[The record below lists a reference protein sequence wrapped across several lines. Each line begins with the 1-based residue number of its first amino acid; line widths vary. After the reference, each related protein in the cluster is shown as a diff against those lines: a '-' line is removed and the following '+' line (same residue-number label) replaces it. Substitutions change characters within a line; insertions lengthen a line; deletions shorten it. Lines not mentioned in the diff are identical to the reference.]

1 MPSIRIA
8 ASMSSLQPKERAVA
22 EALMADPAAGVEMT
36 AQQLADHVGV
46 SRASVVRTAQSLGYA
61 GFPQLRVALA
71 QEGSSAAPTAGPL
84 GAQSALDAV
93 RRNVADLAQ
102 RLEASFAAL
111 DEAAFER
118 AVQLVDGAERVL
130 VVANGFSAPL
140 GLDLVQRLVSAGC
153 PAEFHADSMAQRI
166 AAHHLGKG
174 SVCVVVSG
182 SGANRT
188 TLQAAEQARGSGA
201 AVIAATSFA
210 PSPLTERSD
219 VVLLVP
225 PVRPSFRDELLHTSR
240 APLMILMEQLVEALL
255 LVRGDGGSEARNA
268 VLSMLGDSLEA

>member
-1 MPSIRIA
+1 
-8 ASMSSLQPKERAVA
+8 
-22 EALMADPAAGVEMT
+22 MADPAAGVEMT

-71 QEGSSAAPTAGPL
+71 QEGSSAAPTAQDPL

>member
-1 MPSIRIA
+1 
-8 ASMSSLQPKERAVA
+8 MSSLQPKERAVA
-22 EALMADPAAGVEMT
+22 EAIIANPAAGVEMT
-36 AQQLADHVGV
+36 AQQLADFVGV
-46 SRASVVRTAQSLGYA
+46 SRASVVRTAQSLGYT

-71 QEGSSAAPTAGPL
+71 QEAASAAPQADDSP
-84 GAQSALDAV
+84 ASESALDTV

-111 DEAAFER
+111 DEGALER
-118 AVQLVDGAERVL
+118 AVALLDGAERVL

-140 GLDLVQRLVSAGC
+140 GLDLVQRLVSAGR
-153 PAEFHADSMAQRI
+153 PAEFHTDAMAQRI
-166 AAHHLGKG
+166 AAHHLGPA

-182 SGANRT
+182 SGANRPS
-188 TLQAAEQARGSGA
+188 LQAAAQARGSGA
-201 AVIAATSFA
+201 TVIAATSFA

-240 APLMILMEQLVEALL
+240 APLMILIEQLVEAMLQ
-255 LVRGDGGSEARNA
+255 VRGDGGSEARAA
-268 VLSMLGDSLEA
+268 VLELLGDTLES